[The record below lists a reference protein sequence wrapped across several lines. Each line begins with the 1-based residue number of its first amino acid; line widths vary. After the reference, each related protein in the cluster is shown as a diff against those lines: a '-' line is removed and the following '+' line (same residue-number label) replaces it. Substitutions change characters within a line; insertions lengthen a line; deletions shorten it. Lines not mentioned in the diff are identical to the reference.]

1 MRIEHIKIENWR
13 SIIELEINFQELM
26 ILIGQNNHGKSNI
39 LSALLFFFGQTKQ
52 TRLDFN
58 NLEND
63 IKIEVVF
70 TNLNESDK
78 SKFKKY
84 ISSENKIQVLKIGHI
99 DGSIEY
105 HGYTENPNE
114 EWLKED
120 KIGDFNKRE
129 IAETLP
135 LYDKLPQ
142 SGRISKDVFKQA
154 QIQYIEENRND
165 LTFTYERETTNFL
178 GLTNVAQGIF
188 GEVFNIPAV
197 KNAADELAI
206 RGKSIFSQLYSR
218 IITKYAEN
226 NESFKEVK
234 SGIQNLISLLNKTT
248 SEGEENNDRPE
259 EFNLLET
266 SITKEMEAWS
276 TSIEIEVEPPDIEEI
291 IKSGTTVWVND
302 GTKTDIER
310 KGHGLQR
317 AIIFA
322 LIKVYSKQID
332 IHDSEEQ
339 KSSTRKASDSSYFII
354 EEPELYLHPQAQKE
368 LYSSL
373 TNISQNEAQVIFS
386 THSSSFLDIE
396 KYKSIA
402 IVYKENL
409 EIGTKLLQCYEELF
423 QDVDD
428 RKKFNLIYWINP
440 DRGELFFAKKVILL
454 EGQTDKSVIPLLAR
468 KLDVFRFDYTLIDC
482 GSKST
487 IPQYINLLNK
497 FKLKYVVV
505 YDKDHQSAKGESDL
519 VSADNSS
526 KTIEELID
534 SDLGFSVVLE
544 NDIEEELGMTEKV
557 RNNKAYRAI
566 NYIENE
572 SFEITESFQLKIKK
586 IFE

>member
-1 MRIEHIKIENWR
+1 MRIENIKIENWR
-13 SIIELEINFQELM
+13 SIINLDINFQELM

-39 LSALLFFFGQTKQ
+39 LSALLFFFGQMKQ

-58 NLEND
+58 SSENN
-63 IKIEVVF
+63 IKIEVIF
-70 TNLNESDK
+70 TSLNESDK

-84 ISSENKIQVLKIGHI
+84 ISSENNIRVLKIGHI
-99 DGSIEY
+99 DGNIEY
-105 HGYTENPNE
+105 HGYIENPTE

-120 KIGDFNKRE
+120 KINDYIKRE
-129 IAETLP
+129 KAETLP

-142 SGRISKDVFKQA
+142 SGRISKDSFLQA
-154 QIQYIEENRND
+154 QTLYIEEHRND
-165 LTFTYERETTNFL
+165 LNFTYELETTNFL

-188 GEVFNIPAV
+188 GEVFYIPAV

-206 RGKSIFSQLYSR
+206 RGKSIFGQLYSR

-226 NESFKEVK
+226 SNSFKDVK

-259 EFNLLET
+259 EFQLLEE

-276 TSIEIEVEPPDIEEI
+276 TSIEIEVEPPDIEDI

-322 LIKVYSKQID
+322 LIKVWSKQV
-332 IHDSEEQ
+332 DSSDSDEQ
-339 KSSTRKASDSSYFII
+339 KPSTRKASDSSYFII

-373 TNISQNEAQVIFS
+373 INISQNEAQVIFS

-423 QDVDD
+423 QDVDN

-454 EGQTDKSVIPLLAR
+454 EGQTDKSVIPLLA
-468 KLDVFRFDYTLIDC
+468 KNMNIFRFDYTLIDC
-482 GSKST
+482 GSKDT

-505 YDKDHQSAKGESDL
+505 YDKDHQSTKDDDGLA
-519 VSADNSS
+519 SADKSS
-526 KTIEELID
+526 RKIEEIID
-534 SDLGFSVVLE
+534 GVLGYSVVLE
-544 NDIEEELGMTEKV
+544 NDIEEEIGMTEKIS
-557 RNNKAYRAI
+557 NNKAYRAI
-566 NYIENE
+566 NFVNND
-572 SFEITESFQLKIKK
+572 SFNLTESFGEKIKK